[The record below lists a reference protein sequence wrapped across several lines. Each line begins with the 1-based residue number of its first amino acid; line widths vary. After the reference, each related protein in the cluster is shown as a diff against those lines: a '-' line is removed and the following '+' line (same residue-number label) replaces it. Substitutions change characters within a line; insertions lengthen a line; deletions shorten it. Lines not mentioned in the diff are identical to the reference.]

1 MYYLK
6 VRVFLKI
13 ILKGGL
19 TKLTSQLF
27 QNPTSLKKKKTK
39 YNNRKMT

>member
-27 QNPTSLKKKKTK
+27 QNPTSLKKKKKRQNIITGK
-39 YNNRKMT
+39 